1 MAKVKVND
9 NNNNPNGKKRATI
22 SDIANAVVESSDK
35 MNEGLKNVVDA
46 ITKSSDKTNETL
58 KKITKEVSDLKA
70 KQEKSKTSKG
80 TADKDQAEKL
90 KADRQAAELQKL
102 SDKHNETIA
111 NTEKLQA
118 QTRKLEAETIKAGA
132 TTEKLRAETKQ
143 IAQEIVSTFADRKLS
158 NEERRNKEERAQ
170 KQFELDTKEQTEK
183 FNQKIKESDAK
194 IEKLLSDK
202 EISEKET
209 NQKIANLQL
218 DFDVKLDKYRISLE
232 ERSRLEEKRYKE
244 QPWYSKLFGKK
255 DTGSQEEKAKAFRES
270 YMKNTFSDRADLK
283 DNLSAANQ
291 AEVNSNLNW
300 ENFKPNYTTDEEN
313 QSFEERFVQQ
323 VSDLISKSTLAA
335 QQFAQ
340 AAATQKE
347 NNEEVKKKRGRPKKS
362 ESSSSAGTK
371 AQEETARVV
380 NEQLDLQK
388 SILNQLSIESKASDN
403 ILKQLA
409 FQNAE
414 KYKDREDKRA
424 DAQQAFDNELQSKLL
439 KLKENESKAKTS
451 AIESNQA
458 SKQKL
463 DKIAL
468 DSKVLGYQIALD
480 KYKAW
485 QDDRAYELEKREK
498 ADKQSLRESYKES
511 AAYRGVNA
519 VQNAHSGFG
528 TSVATSVALS
538 TLTGGIINPTFIQAL
553 KLDKLITAP
562 IEAMTKWML
571 SSKKKTSTT
580 TSSAIKNSKNQPIL
594 SKMDMLGQKLDKLNK
609 EQEVGT
615 TEKKSKGILGKI
627 WDGFKD
633 IFGMVGKGLMTL
645 LGPAA
650 LIAMLPKVKE
660 KATELLKDFL
670 TGKIGIGEEA
680 AGTTSKIVTDALPGL
695 LAGFKYGGLK
705 GALLGGAI
713 TYGLANLDKIKAA
726 WNKYVAKED
735 GDINSQIIPGIDNST
750 LQGVLGGATVG
761 YLAGGLKGALF
772 GSGIALGY
780 QVISGIVDKWK
791 STADNEKGTDEARIE
806 DLGLGEAS
814 KAVLSGALVGS
825 PFGIKGALIG
835 GALGLGALTISKI
848 KEHWDQWT
856 SQNEDGN
863 PKQVDDIGFGTATS
877 IVLSGA
883 ILGSTIGG
891 IKGALIGATVGL
903 AADII
908 LDNVNTFKQLQN
920 NDLSGIDRAKKTGKL
935 ILEDAIMGASLGAFG
950 GPMGM
955 LVGAVVGAGAG
966 VIEGIAANWSVIKA
980 AFTSFTDTISE
991 AWQKVSDTYE
1001 KDGVIGIIKLIFG
1014 GIADGA
1020 EYLWNKI
1027 TGSEEETNVEKS
1039 PSPAII
1045 EARKQYLDDK
1055 TFDAEITDNGIVY
1068 KKNKIEK
1075 DEGLAKNIELTTD
1088 DSLITVANQSND
1100 NLLKGT
1106 IFNNEKPMGLTEAIS
1121 NQIGNFETIEKEEAL
1136 AETGNGSGG
1145 YGKLERGKSVTG
1157 KGNPYKQ
1164 DLAYRSEQYGI
1175 DTILLEDMGLHGSI
1189 NNPWTSNGN
1198 SIPAISSKNKDSL
1211 QKLDKTLHDWGY
1223 DFTYTS
1229 AMGGHKFGTNHW
1241 KGNKVDLQ
1249 IKTNKY
1255 PARMTPG
1262 QERALIEAG
1271 FAQNGTGAVGW
1282 EPHANQVGGGHYD
1295 LYLGDGDALENI
1307 IPNDSIGYADATNGM
1322 LEIGDMTDLGLGG
1335 FADQFVKGL
1344 DSFGS
1349 AIERLAFGNIA
1360 PSGINNNYDNQPTKL
1375 SIPSSSVSNAVQD
1388 TPKIQKNEEVP
1399 SIEMSTTNELA
1410 QLNSTLG
1417 GNKND
1422 GSDSMKDIMTNIA
1435 ANTANNANQQPV
1447 TYVNNISNSS
1457 NSQDEHVYYTGDAAK
1472 SLLFNS

>member
-35 MNEGLKNVVDA
+35 TNEGLKNVVDA

-80 TADKDQAEKL
+80 TTSKDQAEKL

-270 YMKNTFSDRADLK
+270 YMKNTFSDRADLN
-283 DNLSAANQ
+283 DNLSTANQ

-300 ENFKPNYTTDEEN
+300 ENFKPNYTSNEEN
-313 QSFEERFVQQ
+313 QSFEERFTQQ

-335 QQFAQ
+335 QEFAQ

-424 DAQQAFDNELQSKLL
+424 DAQQTFDNELQSKLL

-511 AAYRGVNA
+511 TAYRGVNA

-538 TLTGGIINPTFIQAL
+538 ALTGGIINPTFIQAL

-562 IEAMTKWML
+562 IEAMTKRML

-633 IFGMVGKGLMTL
+633 IFGIVGKGLMTL

-660 KATELLKDFL
+660 KAAELLQDFL
-670 TGKIGIGEEA
+670 TGKVGMGKEA
-680 AGTTSKIVTDALPGL
+680 AGNTSKIITDALPGV
-695 LAGFKYGGLK
+695 LAGFKYAGLK
-705 GALLGGAI
+705 GALLGGAL
-713 TYGLANLDKIKAA
+713 TYSIANLDKIKDAWNTFTGKQDDNDKITNLFGIPVEYVQGALTGMTIAGLTGGGLRRIVMGAIVGIGAMAINNIKDRFMNQLNGIDTGDKEPEMIGPIPKEYADAAIAGAAIGSLGGLKTAAIGAIVGITGQAA
-726 WNKYVAKED
+726 WNVGNDLINTITGMFTGTGTSISGDTYLEGAIAGAVAGYAAPGNAKIAKKI
-735 GDINSQIIPGIDNST
+735 GIGAAIGIAIPWITKQVAD
-750 LQGVLGGATVG
+750 
-761 YLAGGLKGALF
+761 LKAIF
-772 GSGIALGY
+772 DGSGNYKANA
-780 QVISGIVDKWK
+780 K
-791 STADNEKGTDEARIE
+791 
-806 DLGLGEAS
+806 GLGEDILA
-814 KAVLSGALVGS
+814 GA
-825 PFGIKGALIG
+825 IG
-835 GALGLGALTISKI
+835 GALIAAP
-848 KEHWDQWT
+848 
-856 SQNEDGN
+856 N
-863 PKQVDDIGFGTATS
+863 PTGM
-877 IVLSGA
+877 L
-883 ILGSTIGG
+883 IGG
-891 IKGALIGATVGL
+891 IIGASLPLIKSLVGDFDGTIAILKRGL
-903 AADII
+903 ASIAEFGKDLITHPIDTFKKLFNIGQEEETKIGKAYEEGKQEYNKNSPLSKQIETLVPNKITEDELIHKEDKKEELAKDITKITLDSIVNDEELNKGTI
-908 LDNVNTFKQLQN
+908 LDNKY
-920 NDLSGIDRAKKTGKL
+920 
-935 ILEDAIMGASLGAFG
+935 
-950 GPMGM
+950 
-955 LVGAVVGAGAG
+955 
-966 VIEGIAANWSVIKA
+966 
-980 AFTSFTDTISE
+980 
-991 AWQKVSDTYE
+991 SD
-1001 KDGVIGIIKLIFG
+1001 K
-1014 GIADGA
+1014 
-1020 EYLWNKI
+1020 
-1027 TGSEEETNVEKS
+1027 
-1039 PSPAII
+1039 
-1045 EARKQYLDDK
+1045 
-1055 TFDAEITDNGIVY
+1055 
-1068 KKNKIEK
+1068 
-1075 DEGLAKNIELTTD
+1075 
-1088 DSLITVANQSND
+1088 
-1100 NLLKGT
+1100 
-1106 IFNNEKPMGLTEAIS
+1106 GLTNAIVNATS
-1121 NQIGNFETIEKEEAL
+1121 SDLDHISQEEISDSEK
-1136 AETGNGSGG
+1136 GSGG
-1145 YGKLERGKSVTG
+1145 YGKLERGKSVTS

-1307 IPNDSIGYADATNGM
+1307 TPNDSIGYADATNGM
-1322 LEIGDMTDLGLGG
+1322 LEIGDMADLGLGG

-1360 PSGINNNYDNQPTKL
+1360 PSGINNNYDNQSTKL
-1375 SIPSSSVSNAVQD
+1375 SIPSSSVVSSAVQD

-1422 GSDSMKDIMTNIA
+1422 GSDSMKDIMTSIA
-1435 ANTANNANQQPV
+1435 TNTANNANQQPV

>member
-35 MNEGLKNVVDA
+35 TNKGLKSVVNA

-70 KQEKSKTSKG
+70 KQEKSKTSNG
-80 TADKDQAEKL
+80 TASKDQAEKL

-102 SDKHNETIA
+102 ADKHNETIA

-118 QTRKLEAETIKAGA
+118 QTRNLE
-132 TTEKLRAETKQ
+132 AETKQ
-143 IAQEIVSTFADRKLS
+143 IAQEIVSAFADRKLS

-170 KQFELDTKEQTEK
+170 KQFELDIKEQTEK
-183 FNQKIKESDAK
+183 FNQNIKESNAK

-202 EISEKET
+202 EMSEKET

-218 DFDVKLDKYRISLE
+218 AFNVTLDKHRISLE
-232 ERSRLEEKRYKE
+232 EHTRINEARYEE
-244 QPWYSKLFGKK
+244 QPWYSKLFGRR
-255 DTGSQEEKAKAFRES
+255 DTKSEEERSKAFRES
-270 YMKNTFSDRADLK
+270 FMKNTLSDRADLK

-291 AEVNSNLNW
+291 AEVSSNLNW

-313 QSFEERFVQQ
+313 QSFEERFTQQ
-323 VSDLISKSTLAA
+323 ISDLISKSTLAA
-335 QQFAQ
+335 QQSAQ

-347 NNEEVKKKRGRPKKS
+347 NNEKTKKKGGRSKKS
-362 ESSSSAGTK
+362 ESSSSAGIK
-371 AQEETARVV
+371 AKKETAKVV
-380 NEQLDLQK
+380 NEQLDIQK

-424 DAQQAFDNELQSKLL
+424 DAQQAFDNELQSRLL
-439 KLKENESKAKTS
+439 KLKENESEAKTS
-451 AIESNQA
+451 AIKSNQA

-511 AAYRGVNA
+511 TAYRGVNA
-519 VQNAHSGFG
+519 VKNAHSGFG

-538 TLTGGIINPTFIQAL
+538 ALTGGTINPAFIQAL
-553 KLDKLITAP
+553 KLDKLVTAP
-562 IEAMTKWML
+562 LEAMTKWML
-571 SSKKKTSTT
+571 SSKKKTSGT
-580 TSSAIKNSKNQPIL
+580 TSSAIRNSKNNPIL
-594 SKMDMLGQKLDKLNK
+594 SKMDMLGVKLDKLNK
-609 EQEVGT
+609 EQEPGT

-627 WDGFKD
+627 WDGFKNV
-633 IFGMVGKGLMTL
+633 FGIVGKGLMTL

-660 KATELLKDFL
+660 KAAELLQDFL
-670 TGKIGIGEEA
+670 TGKVGMGKEA
-680 AGTTSKIVTDALPGL
+680 AGNTSKIITDALPGV
-695 LAGFKYGGLK
+695 LAGFKYAGLK
-705 GALLGGAI
+705 GALLGGAL
-713 TYGLANLDKIKAA
+713 TYGIANLDKIKDAWNTFTGKQNDDDKITNLFGIPVEYVQGALTGMTIAGLTGGGLKRIAMGAIVGIGAMAINNITDRFTNQLNGIDTGDKEPEMIGPIPKEYAEAAIAGAAIGSLGGLKAAAIGAIVGITGQAA
-726 WNKYVAKED
+726 WNVGNDLINTITGMFTGTGTSISGDTYLEGAIAGAVAGYAAPGNAKTAKKIGIGAAIGIAIPWITKQVADLKAIFDGSGNYKANAKSLGED
-735 GDINSQIIPGIDNST
+735 I
-750 LQGVLGGATVG
+750 
-761 YLAGGLKGALF
+761 LAGA
-772 GSGIALGY
+772 
-780 QVISGIVDKWK
+780 
-791 STADNEKGTDEARIE
+791 
-806 DLGLGEAS
+806 
-814 KAVLSGALVGS
+814 
-825 PFGIKGALIG
+825 IG
-835 GALGLGALTISKI
+835 GALM
-848 KEHWDQWT
+848 
-856 SQNEDGN
+856 
-863 PKQVDDIGFGTATS
+863 
-877 IVLSGA
+877 
-883 ILGSTIGG
+883 
-891 IKGALIGATVGL
+891 
-903 AADII
+903 AAP
-908 LDNVNTFKQLQN
+908 N
-920 NDLSGIDRAKKTGKL
+920 
-935 ILEDAIMGASLGAFG
+935 
-950 GPMGM
+950 PMGM
-955 LVGAVVGAGAG
+955 LIG
-966 VIEGIAANWSVIKA
+966 
-980 AFTSFTDTISE
+980 
-991 AWQKVSDTYE
+991 
-1001 KDGVIGIIKLIFG
+1001 GIIGASLPLIKSLVGDFDGTMAILKRGLASIAEFGKNLITHPIDTFKKLFNIG
-1014 GIADGA
+1014 QEEETKIGKAYEEGKQ
-1020 EYLWNKI
+1020 EYNKNSPVSKQIETLVPNKI
-1027 TGSEEETNVEKS
+1027 TEDELIHKEDKKEELAQDITK
-1039 PSPAII
+1039 IT
-1045 EARKQYLDDK
+1045 LDS
-1055 TFDAEITDNGIVY
+1055 IV
-1068 KKNKIEK
+1068 N
-1075 DEGLAKNIELTTD
+1075 DEEL
-1088 DSLITVANQSND
+1088 NR
-1100 NLLKGT
+1100 GT
-1106 IFNNEKPMGLTEAIS
+1106 ILDNKYSDKGLTNTIVNATSGDLDHIS
-1121 NQIGNFETIEKEEAL
+1121 QEEISDSEK
-1136 AETGNGSGG
+1136 GSGG
-1145 YGKLERGKSVTG
+1145 YGKLERGKSVTS

-1175 DTILLEDMGLHGSI
+1175 DTVLLEDMGLHGSI
-1189 NNPWTSNGN
+1189 NDPWTSNGN

-1229 AMGGHKFGTNHW
+1229 AMGGHKFGTGHW

-1262 QERALIEAG
+1262 QEQALIQAG

-1282 EPHANQVGGGHYD
+1282 EPHGNQVGGGHYD
-1295 LYLGDGDALENI
+1295 LFLGDGDALENI
-1307 IPNDSIGYADATNGM
+1307 TPNDSIGYADATNGT
-1322 LEIGDMTDLGLGG
+1322 LEIGDMADLGLGG

-1360 PSGINNNYDNQPTKL
+1360 PSGTNDNYDNQSTKL
-1375 SIPSSSVSNAVQD
+1375 SIPSSSVVSNAVQD

-1422 GSDSMKDIMTNIA
+1422 GSDSMKDIMTSIA
-1435 ANTANNANQQPV
+1435 TNTANNANQQPV
-1447 TYVNNISNSS
+1447 TYVNNISSSS